1 MCLSYPQAP
10 PPLPESNSLRT
21 AEPSGDLATEEN
33 SFVICVAGSASHY
46 KAAFALVPLKSG
58 VA

>member
-1 MCLSYPQAP
+1 MLALATR
-10 PPLPESNSLRT
+10 PPLESNSLRT
-21 AEPSGDLATEEN
+21 AEPSSDLAAEEN

-46 KAAFALVPLKSG
+46 KAAFALVSLKSG